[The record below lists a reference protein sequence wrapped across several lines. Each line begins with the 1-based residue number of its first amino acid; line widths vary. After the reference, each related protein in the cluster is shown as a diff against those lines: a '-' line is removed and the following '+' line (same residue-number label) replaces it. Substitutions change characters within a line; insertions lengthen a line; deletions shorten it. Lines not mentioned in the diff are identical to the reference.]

1 MKVWIALSLIAALSC
16 SLMAC
21 NGEFGYSTAQAG
33 QQHQR

>member
-21 NGEFGYSTAQAG
+21 NGQFGYTASQPG
-33 QQHQR
+33 QHQQR